1 MRRDATA
8 HGITS
13 FLFNL
18 VLLSLMINVAASFI
32 SGN

>member
-1 MRRDATA
+1 VRRTATA

-18 VLLSLMINVAASFI
+18 VLLSLTIIAAASLLT
-32 SGN
+32 GQ